1 MRTLIVNDCLLL
13 SKGEIEMSTENT
25 SLFSGRVSAG
35 RTTFFIDVRQA
46 VNERFYI
53 SITESRRISDSGFDQ
68 NRIFLFEEN
77 LEEIGD
83 MISKA
88 SEDLRLAVETRG
100 ELPQDGSSGKYE
112 RSGKTWTEE
121 EEDILRDEFSKGT
134 KHDDIAL
141 LLKRSAYAIT
151 LRLEKMELIEA
162 PKEENAAV
170 S

>member
-1 MRTLIVNDCLLL
+1 
-13 SKGEIEMSTENT
+13 MSNENT
-25 SLFSGRVSAG
+25 SLFSERVSTG

-77 LEEIGD
+77 LEEIGS
-83 MISKA
+83 MILKA
-88 SEDLRLAVETRG
+88 SESLRVAVENRG
-100 ELPQDGSSGKYE
+100 ELPQDETSGKYE

-121 EEDILRDEFSKGT
+121 EEDILRNEFSKGT
-134 KHDDIAL
+134 EHDDIAL

-162 PKEENAAV
+162 PKADV

>member
-1 MRTLIVNDCLLL
+1 
-13 SKGEIEMSTENT
+13 MSTENT
-25 SLFSGRVSAG
+25 TLFSGRVSAG

-46 VNERFYI
+46 VNDRFYI

-77 LEEIGD
+77 LEEIGS
-83 MISKA
+83 MITKA
-88 SEDLRLAVETRG
+88 SEDLRLAADKRG

-134 KHDDIAL
+134 ERDEIAL

-162 PKEENAAV
+162 PKEEEKAIV

>member
-1 MRTLIVNDCLLL
+1 
-13 SKGEIEMSTENT
+13 MSTENT

-46 VNERFYI
+46 VNDRFYI

-77 LEEIGD
+77 LEEIGC
-83 MISKA
+83 MIAKA
-88 SEDLRLAVETRG
+88 SEDLKRAIDERG
-100 ELPQDGSSGKYE
+100 ELPQDASSRAYE

-121 EEDILRDEFSKGT
+121 EEDILRDEFTKGT
-134 KHDDIAL
+134 ERDEIAL

-162 PKEENAAV
+162 PEEDKAAV